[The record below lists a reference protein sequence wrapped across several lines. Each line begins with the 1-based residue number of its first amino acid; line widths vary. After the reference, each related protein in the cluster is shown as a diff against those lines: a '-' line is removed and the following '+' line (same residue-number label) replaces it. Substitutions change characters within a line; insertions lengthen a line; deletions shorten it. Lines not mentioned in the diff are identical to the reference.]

1 MMFRYVCAGV
11 SIRQLHAYDRDLR
24 EELWRRQGA
33 HTLRNALE
41 CDACLL
47 FFDQMDAEMKTN
59 LLAAYVSAG
68 MPEKVLAFVSQVRRF
83 VRVDLTR
90 ISPVEAVGE
99 QSDV

>member
-1 MMFRYVCAGV
+1 MSV
-11 SIRQLHAYDRDLR
+11 QAYRFGNFTR
-24 EELWRRQGA
+24 TTRFTRRTLA
-33 HTLRNALE
+33 STRRAYLRNALE